1 MPVCLP
7 QQCLALV
14 NGLPPPGDPL
24 FRESPG
30 WWVRLQS
37 VGRDTARVPIF
48 LCLKTFKISGNRFMP
63 ICLPQ
68 QCLALVNG
76 LPPPGDP
83 LFRESPGWWVRL
95 QSVGHRHRACSHVF
109 VVKNFENFRKLFY
122 AYMSTPAMPGPCE
135 WAPTPWRSLVQGE
148 SRVVGQAA
156 ECRPQTQSTCSHVF
170 VPEKFHI
177 FSGNC
182 FMPICL
188 PQQCLALVYGLPL
201 PGDPLFRESTGWLVR
216 LQSVGHRHSTCSH
229 VFVPENFENFRK
241 LFYAYMSTPAMP
253 GPCVWAPTPWR
264 SLVQGESR
272 VVGQAAEC
280 RPQTQ
285 HVFPCFC
292 ARKL

>member
-1 MPVCLP
+1 MFL
-7 QQCLALV
+7 
-14 NGLPPPGDPL
+14 
-24 FRESPG
+24 SPK
-30 WWVRLQS
+30 
-37 VGRDTARVPIF
+37 T
-48 LCLKTFKISGNRFMP
+48 LKILGNCFMP

-68 QCLALVNG
+68 QCLALVYG

-95 QSVGHRHRACSHVF
+95 QSVGHRHR
-109 VVKNFENFRKLFY
+109 
-122 AYMSTPAMPGPCE
+122 
-135 WAPTPWRSLVQGE
+135 
-148 SRVVGQAA
+148 
-156 ECRPQTQSTCSHVF
+156 
-170 VPEKFHI
+170 
-177 FSGNC
+177 
-182 FMPICL
+182 
-188 PQQCLALVYGLPL
+188 
-201 PGDPLFRESTGWLVR
+201 
-216 LQSVGHRHSTCSH
+216 TCSH

-285 HVFPCFC
+285 NVFPCFVPENFENFRKLFYAYMSTPAMPGPCVWAPTPWRSLVQGESRVVGQAAECRPQTQNVFPCFC

>member
-1 MPVCLP
+1 MFL
-7 QQCLALV
+7 
-14 NGLPPPGDPL
+14 
-24 FRESPG
+24 SPK
-30 WWVRLQS
+30 
-37 VGRDTARVPIF
+37 T
-48 LCLKTFKISGNRFMP
+48 LKILGNCFMS

-68 QCLALVNG
+68 QCLALVYG

-95 QSVGHRHRACSHVF
+95 QSVGHRHRTCSHVF
-109 VVKNFENFRKLFY
+109 VPENFENFRKLFY
-122 AYMSTPAMPGPCE
+122 AYMSTPAMPGPCV
-135 WAPTPWRSLVQGE
+135 WAPT
-148 SRVVGQAA
+148 
-156 ECRPQTQSTCSHVF
+156 
-170 VPEKFHI
+170 
-177 FSGNC
+177 
-182 FMPICL
+182 
-188 PQQCLALVYGLPL
+188 
-201 PGDPLFRESTGWLVR
+201 PGDPLFRESPGWWVR
-216 LQSVGHRHSTCSH
+216 LQSVGHRHRTCSH

-285 HVFPCFC
+285 NVFPCFC

>member
-7 QQCLALV
+7 KQCLALV

-37 VGRDTARVPIF
+37 VGHRHRRVPMF
-48 LCLKTFKISGNRFMP
+48 LCPKTLKILGNCFMP

-95 QSVGHRHRACSHVF
+95 QSVGHRHSTCSHVS
-109 VVKNFENFRKLFY
+109 VPENFENFEKLFY
-122 AYMSTPAMPGPCE
+122 ACMSTPAMPGPCE

-156 ECRPQTQSTCSHVF
+156 ECRPQTQ
-170 VPEKFHI
+170 
-177 FSGNC
+177 
-182 FMPICL
+182 
-188 PQQCLALVYGLPL
+188 
-201 PGDPLFRESTGWLVR
+201 
-216 LQSVGHRHSTCSH
+216 
-229 VFVPENFENFRK
+229 
-241 LFYAYMSTPAMP
+241 
-253 GPCVWAPTPWR
+253 
-264 SLVQGESR
+264 
-272 VVGQAAEC
+272 
-280 RPQTQ
+280 

-292 ARKL
+292 AQNFCARKL